1 MAVLGAAAAAGGGAI
16 SNFPITFAKS
26 CTWACPVVMEAYVF
40 VIGGGGSGA
49 AGSTPNA
56 TYRIQGGTAGGC
68 AVSKLSLKAQNYT
81 VVVGAGGAQV
91 GQVEDTYA
99 AGANGNDSSF
109 DNDGGTAITQMV
121 GVKGLGGAA
130 ATSGNNLSALAG
142 GSASGGN
149 LMNNTGGGVVA
160 ITADQ
165 TVTAGGAVGLWEAGR
180 EGQSTTNG
188 LVDNPFMGDD
198 GISSAPGGS
207 EWGQTGPWYI
217 PPLNAA
223 STVGEYSGY
232 SNYVL
237 YRAPVPAGMKSTD
250 HRGQHNS
257 SSPAN
262 YTDYAWFAGPFS
274 GGVGN
279 SSNHQWVSAGG
290 GSLGGGGGGIISRH
304 SGSGYVAKSGG
315 GTGGVIIIPISLGS

>member
-1 MAVLGAAAAAGGGAI
+1 MAVLGAAAAGGGSI

-26 CTWACPVVMEAYVF
+26 CTWACPVEMEAYVF
-40 VIGGGGSGA
+40 VIGGGGSAA
-49 AGSTPNA
+49 AGSIPDA

-91 GQVEDTYA
+91 GVVQDTYA

-121 GVKGLGGAA
+121 GVKGLGGGAT
-130 ATSGNNLSALAG
+130 TSGNNLSALAG

-160 ITADQ
+160 ITVDQ

-198 GISSAPGGS
+198 GIGSTIGGS
-207 EWGQTGPWYI
+207 EWGQPAPWHI

-223 STVGEYSGY
+223 STVGRYTGY
-232 SNYVL
+232 ATNIF
-237 YRAPVPAGMKSTD
+237 YRNDVPAGMKATD
-250 HRGQHNS
+250 HYGQHNS
-257 SSPAN
+257 SSS
-262 YTDYAWFAGPFS
+262 YSQYAWHAGPFS

-279 SSNHQWVSAGG
+279 NSNYQWVSAGG
-290 GSLGGGGGGIISRH
+290 GSLGGGGGGVISRH
-304 SGSGYVAKSGG
+304 NGTGYIAKSGG
-315 GTGGVIIIPISLGS
+315 GSGGVIIIPISLGS